1 MTYLLLN
8 DLVMAY
14 YIINQLSVVSKH
26 TYRHTQELHIWPVI
40 YIYNMLRQK

>member
-14 YIINQLSVVSKH
+14 YIIDHLSVVSKH
-26 TYRHTQELHIWPVI
+26 TNARTQQLYV
-40 YIYNMLRQK
+40 

>member
-26 TYRHTQELHIWPVI
+26 THTAHTQELHI
-40 YIYNMLRQK
+40 